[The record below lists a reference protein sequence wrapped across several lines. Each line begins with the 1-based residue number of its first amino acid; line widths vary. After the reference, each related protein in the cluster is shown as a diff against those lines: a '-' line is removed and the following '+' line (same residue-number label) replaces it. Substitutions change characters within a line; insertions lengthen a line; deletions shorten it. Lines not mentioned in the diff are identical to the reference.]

1 MCSKMHPSLADRL
14 AESPV
19 TLADSYR
26 FARRLTRQSGS
37 SFRYSFLLLPRSQY
51 KAMCVLYAFMRI
63 TDDLADDPLPGPSAL
78 SSRQQSQ
85 TVASSGINGHN
96 LRSELTESAH
106 LPIPVEPPAARED
119 LLRQWRVQL
128 QLALAGDQDGH
139 PLHPALR
146 TVVREY
152 GLAPEWLE
160 DVITGVEY
168 DLQPR
173 CLADFAELRRYCY
186 LVAGTVGL
194 CCQAIWRADI
204 EATRDWAIACG
215 EAFQLTNILRDL
227 REDAELGRC
236 YLPAED
242 LQQFDCSLDTFQSGL
257 ATPGFLALMNF
268 QLERA
273 RTAYR
278 AALPLDSALSG
289 PGRRM
294 FRVMFRTYATLLE
307 RIAASPA
314 DVLQGRIRL
323 SKRERLAILLT
334 APPQRLTLPTPQ
346 QTYR

>member
-1 MCSKMHPSLADRL
+1 MSSKLSSSLARRS

-19 TLADSYR
+19 TLAESYR
-26 FARRLTRQSGS
+26 FARRLTQQSGS
-37 SFRYSFLLLPRSQY
+37 SFRLSFLLLPRPQY
-51 KAMCVLYAFMRI
+51 RAMCVLYAFMRI
-63 TDDLADDPLPGPSAL
+63 TDDLADDPTPCPADL
-78 SSRQQSQ
+78 SSPEQSPPANSLRSNGQQTRSEG
-85 TVASSGINGHN
+85 TRSAASSTPVDLPC
-96 LRSELTESAH
+96 LRET
-106 LPIPVEPPAARED
+106 
-119 LLRQWRVQL
+119 LLRQWREQL
-128 QLALAGDQDGH
+128 RRSLETDQDTH

-152 GLAPEWLE
+152 GLDSEWLE

-194 CCQAIWRADI
+194 CCQAIWRADL

-227 REDAELGRC
+227 REDAAVGRC

-242 LQQFDCSLDTFQSGL
+242 LQRFDCSLDTFQSGQ
-257 ATPGFLALMNF
+257 ATPGFLDLMNF

-278 AALPLDSALSG
+278 TALPLDSALSG

-307 RIAASPA
+307 KIATSPA
-314 DVLQGRIRL
+314 AVLQGRIRL
-323 SKRERLAILLT
+323 TKRERLTILLT
-334 APPQRLTLPTPQ
+334 APPKRLTLPPNG
-346 QTYR
+346 